1 MRSRAQFLRRSVRG
15 IGPYI
20 SERVLVGELEGRR
33 DRVPKRVLVCILVGM
48 LGHDVSVGIRVETIV
63 AV

>member
-1 MRSRAQFLRRSVRG
+1 LRRSVRG